1 MKKLTQLKGVLLASL
16 SLAVLPILAQ
26 GPDAG
31 AEFELAPNVKNFKE
45 LQKLDRQ
52 IVDMSKRAQ
61 PATVCLVSMDGR
73 GSGSGVVVSEDGLI
87 LTAAHVTSSMPNGVI
102 VIFPDGTRKAGEI
115 LGADYDR
122 DASMVQITDEG
133 KYPFVSTGQSNGLQR
148 NQWTVAL
155 GHSGGFDPT
164 RKPPV
169 RLGRVLANT
178 DFVVTD
184 TAVVG
189 GDSGG
194 PLFDVE
200 GRVIGI
206 HSNIGMTLSEN
217 RHVPVEVYLSQWEKL
232 KGGKTSGRRFNSNP
246 QPVQSP
252 DRPMLGVQLGAGEGG
267 VLVTEVVPNSPA
279 EKAGLKGGDLI
290 IKVNGKDVSEPDGL
304 IRLVGEFKAGDEI
317 SFVFRRN
324 GAEKSGKAT
333 LIKLK
338 DLMEPKS
345 APEDSSEEKAPA
357 EKEEPSEEAEPAKP
371 APEKEEAKVEE
382 DRKPSLEG
390 LLDNLLKDAAKNNGR
405 MELTPGLV
413 EKMGGM
419 EKLMEELQKR
429 GGQLAPGAMGG
440 GGDEFF
446 ASSLQALEPVMK
458 KNPGVTALVTVDGK
472 LAALGTVISANGRI
486 LTKNAETDEGELT
499 VKLGG
504 EEYEA
509 KVLKRFPQRDLALL
523 KIDAKNLRS
532 VRFQIEEPALGSILT
547 ASGAENEPLGIGLL
561 SVPGRAMSK
570 IGFIG
575 IQAAEGDGGVLIAR
589 LVSGGAAE
597 QAGLNENDII
607 TSLDNE
613 KVDDPISFGG
623 LIRGRKAGEEVRVGY
638 LREGEPGELKVTLK
652 ERKIRDSVQ
661 DDPRMKLSL
670 GRLSEKTGGYPDV
683 IQHDIPLP
691 PELCGGPLF
700 NLKGRCIGVNVS
712 RAGRTKTYAIPA
724 DEIVELLNMK
734 AAPKPESKVAVK
746 RAPSKKETL
755 EAIKAI
761 RESMK
766 QIESRLEQLEESLR

>member
-26 GPDAG
+26 EPNAG

-61 PATVCLVSMDGR
+61 PATVCLVSKDGR
-73 GSGSGVVVSEDGLI
+73 GSGSGIVVSEDGLI

-115 LGADYDR
+115 LGADYNR

-133 KYPFVSTGQSNGLQR
+133 KYPFVSTGQSNSLQR

-217 RHVPVEVYLSQWEKL
+217 RHVPIEVYLSQWEKL
-232 KGGKTSGRRFNSNP
+232 KGGETSGRRFNSNP

-279 EKAGLKGGDLI
+279 EKAGLKDGDLI

-317 SFVFRRN
+317 SFVYRRD

-345 APEDSSEEKAPA
+345 APEDPPQEKAPA
-357 EKEEPSEEAEPAKP
+357 KKEEPSEEAEPAEP

-382 DRKPSLEG
+382 DRKPSLED

-429 GGQLAPGAMGG
+429 AGQLAPGAMGG

-458 KNPGVTALVTVDGK
+458 KNPGVTAVVTVDGK

-486 LTKNAETDEGELT
+486 LTKNAETDEGKLA
-499 VKLGG
+499 VRLGG

-523 KIDAKNLRS
+523 KIDAKNLRP

-613 KVDDPISFGG
+613 KVEDPISFGG
-623 LIRGRKAGEEVRVGY
+623 LVRGRKAGEEVRVGY

-700 NLKGRCIGVNVS
+700 NLNGRCIGVNVS

-724 DEIVELLNMK
+724 DEIVELLEIRKMK
-734 AAPKPESKVAVK
+734 KSRPDANAK
-746 RAPSKKETL
+746 RSPSKKETL
-755 EAIKAI
+755 EAIRAI
-761 RESMK
+761 RENLK
-766 QIESRLEQLEESLR
+766 HIESRLEQLEESVR

>member
-52 IVDMSKRAQ
+52 IVDLSKRAQ

-217 RHVPVEVYLSQWEKL
+217 RHVPIEVYLSQWEKL
-232 KGGKTSGRRFNSNP
+232 KEGKTSGRRFNSNP

-290 IKVNGKDVSEPDGL
+290 IRVNGKDVSEPDGL

-345 APEDSSEEKAPA
+345 APENSSEEKAPA
-357 EKEEPSEEAEPAKP
+357 EKEEPSEEAEPAEP

-382 DRKPSLEG
+382 DRKPSLED

-486 LTKNAETDEGELT
+486 LTKNAETDEGKLA

-523 KIDAKNLRS
+523 KIDAKNLRP

-613 KVDDPISFGG
+613 KVEDPISFGG

-700 NLKGRCIGVNVS
+700 NLNGKCIGVNVS

-724 DEIVELLNMK
+724 DEIVELLEIKKMK
-734 AAPKPESKVAVK
+734 KSRPDANVK
-746 RAPSKKETL
+746 RSPSKKETL
-755 EAIKAI
+755 EAIRAI
-761 RESMK
+761 RENLR
-766 QIESRLEQLEESLR
+766 QIESRLEQLEESVR

>member
-1 MKKLTQLKGVLLASL
+1 MKKLIQLKGILLASL

-133 KYPFVSTGQSNGLQR
+133 KYPFVLTGQSNGLQR

-217 RHVPVEVYLSQWEKL
+217 RHVPIQVYLSQWEKL
-232 KGGKTSGRRFNSNP
+232 KEGKTSGRRFNSNP

-252 DRPMLGVQLGAGEGG
+252 DRPMLGVKLGAGEGG

-290 IKVNGKDVSEPDGL
+290 IKVNGKEVSEPDGL

-338 DLMEPKS
+338 DLMEPKNK
-345 APEDSSEEKAPA
+345 PEDSSEEKAPSDRG
-357 EKEEPSEEAEPAKP
+357 ESSEEAEPAEP

-382 DRKPSLEG
+382 ERKPSLED

-429 GGQLAPGAMGG
+429 GGQLAPGSMGG

-446 ASSLQALEPVMK
+446 ASSLKALEPVMK
-458 KNPGVTALVTVDGK
+458 KNPGVTALVTVDGR

-486 LTKNAETDEGELT
+486 LTKNAETDEGKLA

-509 KVLKRFPQRDLALL
+509 KVIKRFPQRDLALL
-523 KIDAKNLRS
+523 KIEAKNLRA

-613 KVDDPISFGG
+613 KVEDPISFGG

-700 NLKGRCIGVNVS
+700 NLNGKCVGVNVS

-724 DEIVELLNMK
+724 DEIVEVLEIKMMK
-734 AAPKPESKVAVK
+734 KSRPDANAK
-746 RAPSKKETL
+746 RSPSKKETL
-755 EAIKAI
+755 EAIRAI
-761 RESMK
+761 RENLK
-766 QIESRLEQLEESLR
+766 QIESRLEQLEESVR

>member
-1 MKKLTQLKGVLLASL
+1 MKKLIQLKGILLASL
-16 SLAVLPILAQ
+16 ALAVLPILAQ

-31 AEFELAPNVKNFKE
+31 AEFELAPNVKSFKE

-217 RHVPVEVYLSQWEKL
+217 RHVPIEVYLSQWEKL
-232 KGGKTSGRRFNSNP
+232 KEGKTSGRRFNSNP

-290 IKVNGKDVSEPDGL
+290 IKVNGKEVSEPDGL

-338 DLMEPKS
+338 DLMEPKNN
-345 APEDSSEEKAPA
+345 PEDSSEEKAPSDRG
-357 EKEEPSEEAEPAKP
+357 ESSEEAEPAEP

-382 DRKPSLEG
+382 ERKPSLED

-429 GGQLAPGAMGG
+429 GGQLAPGSMGG

-446 ASSLQALEPVMK
+446 ASSLKALEPVMK
-458 KNPGVTALVTVDGK
+458 KNPGVTALVTVDGR

-486 LTKNAETDEGELT
+486 LTKNAETDEG
-499 VKLGG
+499 
-504 EEYEA
+504 
-509 KVLKRFPQRDLALL
+509 
-523 KIDAKNLRS
+523 S
-532 VRFQIEEPALGSILT
+532 W
-547 ASGAENEPLGIGLL
+547 LL
-561 SVPGRAMSK
+561 S
-570 IGFIG
+570 
-575 IQAAEGDGGVLIAR
+575 
-589 LVSGGAAE
+589 
-597 QAGLNENDII
+597 
-607 TSLDNE
+607 
-613 KVDDPISFGG
+613 
-623 LIRGRKAGEEVRVGY
+623 
-638 LREGEPGELKVTLK
+638 
-652 ERKIRDSVQ
+652 
-661 DDPRMKLSL
+661 
-670 GRLSEKTGGYPDV
+670 
-683 IQHDIPLP
+683 
-691 PELCGGPLF
+691 
-700 NLKGRCIGVNVS
+700 
-712 RAGRTKTYAIPA
+712 
-724 DEIVELLNMK
+724 
-734 AAPKPESKVAVK
+734 
-746 RAPSKKETL
+746 
-755 EAIKAI
+755 
-761 RESMK
+761 
-766 QIESRLEQLEESLR
+766 

>member
-1 MKKLTQLKGVLLASL
+1 LA
-16 SLAVLPILAQ
+16 LAVLPILAQ

-31 AEFELAPNVKNFKE
+31 AEFELAPNVKSFKE

-217 RHVPVEVYLSQWEKL
+217 RHVPIEVYLSQWEKL
-232 KGGKTSGRRFNSNP
+232 KEGKTSGRRFNSNP

-290 IKVNGKDVSEPDGL
+290 IKVNGKEVSEPDGL

-338 DLMEPKS
+338 DLMEPKNN
-345 APEDSSEEKAPA
+345 PEDSSEEKAPSDRG
-357 EKEEPSEEAEPAKP
+357 ESSEEAEPAEP

-382 DRKPSLEG
+382 ERKPSLED

-429 GGQLAPGAMGG
+429 GGQLAPGSMGG

-446 ASSLQALEPVMK
+446 ASSLKALEPVMK
-458 KNPGVTALVTVDGK
+458 KNPGVTALVTVDGR

-486 LTKNAETDEGELT
+486 LTKNAETDEGKLA
-499 VKLGG
+499 VRLGG

-523 KIDAKNLRS
+523 KIDAKDLRP

-575 IQAAEGDGGVLIAR
+575 IQAAEGNGGVLIAR

-613 KVDDPISFGG
+613 KVEDPISFGG

-670 GRLSEKTGGYPDV
+670 GRLSEKTGGYPDI

-700 NLKGRCIGVNVS
+700 NLNGRCVGVNVS

-724 DEIVELLNMK
+724 DEIVELLEIKKMK
-734 AAPKPESKVAVK
+734 KSRPDANAK
-746 RAPSKKETL
+746 RSPSKKDTL
-755 EAIKAI
+755 EAIRAI
-761 RESMK
+761 RENLK
-766 QIESRLEQLEESLR
+766 QIESRLEQLEESVR

>member
-133 KYPFVSTGQSNGLQR
+133 KYPFVLTGQSNGLQR

-217 RHVPVEVYLSQWEKL
+217 RHVPIQVYLSQWEKL
-232 KGGKTSGRRFNSNP
+232 KEGKTSGRRFNSNP

-252 DRPMLGVQLGAGEGG
+252 DRPMLGVKLGAGEGG

-290 IKVNGKDVSEPDGL
+290 IKVNGKEVSEPDGL

-338 DLMEPKS
+338 DLMEPKNK
-345 APEDSSEEKAPA
+345 PEDSSEEKAPSDRG
-357 EKEEPSEEAEPAKP
+357 ESSEEAEPAEP

-382 DRKPSLEG
+382 ERKPSLED

-429 GGQLAPGAMGG
+429 GGQLAPGSMGG

-446 ASSLQALEPVMK
+446 ASSLKALEPVMK
-458 KNPGVTALVTVDGK
+458 KNPGVTALVTVDGR

-486 LTKNAETDEGELT
+486 LTKNAETDEGKLA

-509 KVLKRFPQRDLALL
+509 KVIKRFPQRDLALL
-523 KIDAKNLRS
+523 KIEAKNLRA

-597 QAGLNENDII
+597 QAGLEENDII

-613 KVDDPISFGG
+613 RVEDPISFGG

-700 NLKGRCIGVNVS
+700 NLNGKCVGVNVS

-724 DEIVELLNMK
+724 DEIVEVLEIKTMK
-734 AAPKPESKVAVK
+734 KSRPDANAK
-746 RAPSKKETL
+746 RSPSKKETL
-755 EAIKAI
+755 EAIRAI
-761 RESMK
+761 RENLK
-766 QIESRLEQLEESLR
+766 QIESRLEQLEESVR

>member
-1 MKKLTQLKGVLLASL
+1 MKKLIQLKGILLASL

-133 KYPFVSTGQSNGLQR
+133 KYPFVLTGQSNGLQR

-217 RHVPVEVYLSQWEKL
+217 RHVPIQVYLSQWEKL
-232 KGGKTSGRRFNSNP
+232 KEGKTSGRRFNSNP

-333 LIKLK
+333 LIRLR

-429 GGQLAPGAMGG
+429 GGQLAPWAMGG

-458 KNPGVTALVTVDGK
+458 KNPGVTALVTVDGR

-486 LTKNAETDEGELT
+486 LTKNAETDEGKLA
-499 VKLGG
+499 VRLGG

-597 QAGLNENDII
+597 QAGLEENDII

-613 KVDDPISFGG
+613 KVEDPISFGG

-734 AAPKPESKVAVK
+734 AAPKPESKVAAK

>member
-1 MKKLTQLKGVLLASL
+1 MKKLIQLIGALLTSL
-16 SLAVLPILAQ
+16 SLATLPIWAQ

-31 AEFELAPNVKNFKE
+31 AEFKLAPNVKNFKE
-45 LQKLDRQ
+45 LQKLDGQ
-52 IVDMSKRAQ
+52 IVDLSKQAQ
-61 PATVCLVSMDGR
+61 PATVCLVSRDGR

-133 KYPFVSTGQSNGLQR
+133 KYPFVSTGESKGLQR

-217 RHVPVEVYLSQWEKL
+217 RHVPIEVYLSQWEKL
-232 KGGKTSGRRFNSNP
+232 KGGKMSGRRFNSNP

-252 DRPMLGVQLGAGEGG
+252 DRPMLGVQLGDGESG

-279 EKAGLKGGDLI
+279 EKAGLRGGDLI
-290 IKVNGKDVSEPDGL
+290 IKVNDQEVSEPDAL
-304 IRLVGEFKAGDEI
+304 IQLVGKFKAGDEV
-317 SFVFRRN
+317 SFVYRRD
-324 GAEKSGKAT
+324 GEEKSGKAT

-338 DLMEPKS
+338 DLMEPKT
-345 APEDSSEEKAPA
+345 APEDFSEEKVL
-357 EKEEPSEEAEPAKP
+357 
-371 APEKEEAKVEE
+371 PEKEEQKDETELAEPDPEKEKAE
-382 DRKPSLEG
+382 ADKKPSLED
-390 LLDNLLKDAAKNNGR
+390 LLENLLKDAAKNNGR
-405 MELTPGLV
+405 MELTPDLV

-419 EKLMEELQKR
+419 EKLMGELQKR
-429 GGQLAPGAMGG
+429 GGQIAPGAMGG

-446 ASSLQALEPVMK
+446 ASSLKALEPVMK

-472 LAALGTVISANGRI
+472 LAALGTVVSANGRI
-486 LTKNAETDEGELT
+486 LTKNAETDEGKLA

-523 KIDAKNLRS
+523 KINAKNLRS

-547 ASGAENEPLGIGLL
+547 ASGAESEPLGIGLL

-570 IGFIG
+570 VGFIG

-589 LVSGGAAE
+589 IVSGGAAE
-597 QAGLNENDII
+597 QAGLKENDVI
-607 TSLDNE
+607 TSLDDE
-613 KVDDPISFGG
+613 KVEDPISFGG

-700 NLKGRCIGVNVS
+700 NLNGKCIGVNVS

-724 DEIVELLNMK
+724 DEIVELLEIKMAEK
-734 AAPKPESKVAVK
+734 SKPKGAAK
-746 RAPSKKETL
+746 RSPSKKETL
-755 EAIKAI
+755 EAIRAI

-766 QIESRLEQLEESLR
+766 QIESRLEQLEESVR

>member
-1 MKKLTQLKGVLLASL
+1 MKKLIQLKGILLASL

-133 KYPFVSTGQSNGLQR
+133 KYPFVLTGQSNGLQR

-217 RHVPVEVYLSQWEKL
+217 RHVPIQVYLSQWEKL
-232 KGGKTSGRRFNSNP
+232 KEGKTSGRRFNSNP

-338 DLMEPKS
+338 DLMEPKNN
-345 APEDSSEEKAPA
+345 PEDSSEEKAPSDRG
-357 EKEEPSEEAEPAKP
+357 ESSEEAEPAEP

-382 DRKPSLEG
+382 ERKPSLED

-429 GGQLAPGAMGG
+429 GGQLAPGSMGG

-446 ASSLQALEPVMK
+446 ASSLKALEPVMK
-458 KNPGVTALVTVDGK
+458 KNPGVTALVTVDGR

-486 LTKNAETDEGELT
+486 LTKNAETDEGKLA

-509 KVLKRFPQRDLALL
+509 KVIKRFPQRDLALL
-523 KIDAKNLRS
+523 KIEAKNLRA

-597 QAGLNENDII
+597 QAGLEENDII

-613 KVDDPISFGG
+613 RVEDPISFGG

-700 NLKGRCIGVNVS
+700 NLNGKCVGVNVS

-724 DEIVELLNMK
+724 DEIVEVLEIKTMK
-734 AAPKPESKVAVK
+734 KSRPDANAK
-746 RAPSKKETL
+746 RSPSKKETL
-755 EAIKAI
+755 EAIRAI
-761 RESMK
+761 RENLK
-766 QIESRLEQLEESLR
+766 QIESRLEQLEESVR

>member
-1 MKKLTQLKGVLLASL
+1 MKKLIQLKGILLASL
-16 SLAVLPILAQ
+16 ALAVLPILAQ

-31 AEFELAPNVKNFKE
+31 AEFELAPNVKSFKE

-87 LTAAHVTSSMPNGVI
+87 LTAAHVTSSMPNGVV

-217 RHVPVEVYLSQWEKL
+217 RHVPIEVYLSQWEKL
-232 KGGKTSGRRFNSNP
+232 KEGKTSGRRFNSNP

-290 IKVNGKDVSEPDGL
+290 IKVNGKEVSEPDGL

-338 DLMEPKS
+338 DLMEPKNN
-345 APEDSSEEKAPA
+345 PEDSSEEKAPSDRG
-357 EKEEPSEEAEPAKP
+357 ESSEEAEPAET

-382 DRKPSLEG
+382 ERKPSLED

-429 GGQLAPGAMGG
+429 GGQLAPGSMGG

-446 ASSLQALEPVMK
+446 ASSLKALEPVMK
-458 KNPGVTALVTVDGK
+458 KNPGVTALVTVDGR

-486 LTKNAETDEGELT
+486 LTKNAETDEGKLA
-499 VKLGG
+499 VRLGG

-523 KIDAKNLRS
+523 KIDAKDLRP

-575 IQAAEGDGGVLIAR
+575 IQAAEGNGGVLIAR

-613 KVDDPISFGG
+613 KVEDPISFGG

-700 NLKGRCIGVNVS
+700 NLNGRCVGVNVS

-724 DEIVELLNMK
+724 DEIVELLEIKKMRKSRHDTNMK
-734 AAPKPESKVAVK
+734 KS
-746 RAPSKKETL
+746 PSKKETL
-755 EAIKAI
+755 EALRAI
-761 RESMK
+761 RENLR
-766 QIESRLEQLEESLR
+766 QIESRLEQLEESVR

>member
-217 RHVPVEVYLSQWEKL
+217 RHVPIEVYLSQWEKL

-246 QPVQSP
+246 QPV
-252 DRPMLGVQLGAGEGG
+252 
-267 VLVTEVVPNSPA
+267 
-279 EKAGLKGGDLI
+279 
-290 IKVNGKDVSEPDGL
+290 
-304 IRLVGEFKAGDEI
+304 
-317 SFVFRRN
+317 
-324 GAEKSGKAT
+324 
-333 LIKLK
+333 
-338 DLMEPKS
+338 
-345 APEDSSEEKAPA
+345 
-357 EKEEPSEEAEPAKP
+357 
-371 APEKEEAKVEE
+371 
-382 DRKPSLEG
+382 
-390 LLDNLLKDAAKNNGR
+390 
-405 MELTPGLV
+405 
-413 EKMGGM
+413 
-419 EKLMEELQKR
+419 
-429 GGQLAPGAMGG
+429 
-440 GGDEFF
+440 
-446 ASSLQALEPVMK
+446 
-458 KNPGVTALVTVDGK
+458 
-472 LAALGTVISANGRI
+472 
-486 LTKNAETDEGELT
+486 
-499 VKLGG
+499 
-504 EEYEA
+504 
-509 KVLKRFPQRDLALL
+509 
-523 KIDAKNLRS
+523 
-532 VRFQIEEPALGSILT
+532 
-547 ASGAENEPLGIGLL
+547 
-561 SVPGRAMSK
+561 
-570 IGFIG
+570 
-575 IQAAEGDGGVLIAR
+575 
-589 LVSGGAAE
+589 
-597 QAGLNENDII
+597 
-607 TSLDNE
+607 
-613 KVDDPISFGG
+613 
-623 LIRGRKAGEEVRVGY
+623 
-638 LREGEPGELKVTLK
+638 
-652 ERKIRDSVQ
+652 
-661 DDPRMKLSL
+661 
-670 GRLSEKTGGYPDV
+670 
-683 IQHDIPLP
+683 
-691 PELCGGPLF
+691 
-700 NLKGRCIGVNVS
+700 
-712 RAGRTKTYAIPA
+712 
-724 DEIVELLNMK
+724 
-734 AAPKPESKVAVK
+734 
-746 RAPSKKETL
+746 
-755 EAIKAI
+755 
-761 RESMK
+761 
-766 QIESRLEQLEESLR
+766 

>member
-1 MKKLTQLKGVLLASL
+1 MIQLKGILLASL

-133 KYPFVSTGQSNGLQR
+133 KYPFVLTGQSNGLQR

-217 RHVPVEVYLSQWEKL
+217 RHVPIEVYLSQWEKL
-232 KGGKTSGRRFNSNP
+232 KEGKTSGRRFNSNP

-252 DRPMLGVQLGAGEGG
+252 DRPMLGVKLGAGEGG

-290 IKVNGKDVSEPDGL
+290 IKVNGKEVSEPDGL

-338 DLMEPKS
+338 DLMDPKNK
-345 APEDSSEEKAPA
+345 PEDSSEEKAPSDRG
-357 EKEEPSEEAEPAKP
+357 ESSEEAEPAEP

-382 DRKPSLEG
+382 ERKPSLED

-429 GGQLAPGAMGG
+429 GGQLAPGSMGG

-446 ASSLQALEPVMK
+446 ASSLKALEPVMK
-458 KNPGVTALVTVDGK
+458 KNPGVTALVTVDGR

-486 LTKNAETDEGELT
+486 LTKNAETDEGKLA

-509 KVLKRFPQRDLALL
+509 KVIKRFPQRDLALL
-523 KIDAKNLRS
+523 KIEAKNLRA

-597 QAGLNENDII
+597 QAGLEENDII

-613 KVDDPISFGG
+613 RVEDPISFGG

-700 NLKGRCIGVNVS
+700 NLNGKCVGVNVS

-724 DEIVELLNMK
+724 DEIVEVLEIKMMK
-734 AAPKPESKVAVK
+734 KSRPDANAK
-746 RAPSKKETL
+746 RSPSKKETL
-755 EAIKAI
+755 EAIRAI
-761 RESMK
+761 RENLK
-766 QIESRLEQLEESLR
+766 QIESRLEQLEESVR

>member
-1 MKKLTQLKGVLLASL
+1 MKKLIQLKGILLASL

-133 KYPFVSTGQSNGLQR
+133 KYPFVLTGQSNGLQR

-217 RHVPVEVYLSQWEKL
+217 RHVPIQVYLSQWEKL
-232 KGGKTSGRRFNSNP
+232 KEGKTSGRRFNSNP

-252 DRPMLGVQLGAGEGG
+252 DRPMLGVKLGAGEGG

-290 IKVNGKDVSEPDGL
+290 IKVNGKEVSEPDGL

-338 DLMEPKS
+338 DLMDPKNK
-345 APEDSSEEKAPA
+345 PEDSSEEKAPSDRG
-357 EKEEPSEEAEPAKP
+357 ESSEEAEPAEP

-382 DRKPSLEG
+382 ERKPSLED

-429 GGQLAPGAMGG
+429 GGQLAPGSMGG

-446 ASSLQALEPVMK
+446 ASSLKALEPVMK
-458 KNPGVTALVTVDGK
+458 KNPGVTALVTVDGR

-486 LTKNAETDEGELT
+486 LTKNAETDEGKLA

-509 KVLKRFPQRDLALL
+509 KVIKRFPQRDLALL
-523 KIDAKNLRS
+523 KIEAKNLRA

-597 QAGLNENDII
+597 QAGLEENDII

-613 KVDDPISFGG
+613 RVEDPISFGG

-700 NLKGRCIGVNVS
+700 NLNGKCVGVNVS

-724 DEIVELLNMK
+724 DEIVEVLEIKTMK
-734 AAPKPESKVAVK
+734 KSRPDANAK
-746 RAPSKKETL
+746 RSPSKKETL
-755 EAIKAI
+755 EAIRAI
-761 RESMK
+761 RENLK
-766 QIESRLEQLEESLR
+766 QIESRLEQLEESVR

>member
-1 MKKLTQLKGVLLASL
+1 MKKLIQLKGILLASL

-31 AEFELAPNVKNFKE
+31 ADFELAPNVKNFKE

-133 KYPFVSTGQSNGLQR
+133 KYPFVLTGQSNGLQR

-217 RHVPVEVYLSQWEKL
+217 RHVPIQVYLSQWEKL
-232 KGGKTSGRRFNSNP
+232 KEGKTSGRRFNSNP

-252 DRPMLGVQLGAGEGG
+252 DRPMLGVKLGAGEGG

-290 IKVNGKDVSEPDGL
+290 IKVNGKEVSEPDGL
-304 IRLVGEFKAGDEI
+304 IRLVSEFKAGDEI

-338 DLMEPKS
+338 DLMEPKNNL
-345 APEDSSEEKAPA
+345 EDSSEEKAPSDRGGS
-357 EKEEPSEEAEPAKP
+357 SEEAEPAEP

-382 DRKPSLEG
+382 ERKPSLED

-429 GGQLAPGAMGG
+429 GGQLAPGSMGG

-446 ASSLQALEPVMK
+446 ASSLKALEPVMK
-458 KNPGVTALVTVDGK
+458 KNPGVTALVTVDGR

-486 LTKNAETDEGELT
+486 LTKNAETDEGKLA

-509 KVLKRFPQRDLALL
+509 KVIKRFPQRDLALL
-523 KIDAKNLRS
+523 KIEAKNLRA

-597 QAGLNENDII
+597 QAGLEENDII

-613 KVDDPISFGG
+613 RVEDPISFGG

-700 NLKGRCIGVNVS
+700 NLNGKCVGVNVS

-724 DEIVELLNMK
+724 DEIVEVLEIKMMK
-734 AAPKPESKVAVK
+734 KSRPDANAK
-746 RAPSKKETL
+746 RSPSKKETL
-755 EAIKAI
+755 EAIRAI
-761 RESMK
+761 RENLK
-766 QIESRLEQLEESLR
+766 QIESRLEQLEESVR

>member
-52 IVDMSKRAQ
+52 IVDLSKRAQ

-217 RHVPVEVYLSQWEKL
+217 RHVPIEVYLSQWEKL

-290 IKVNGKDVSEPDGL
+290 IRVNGKDVSEPDGL

-345 APEDSSEEKAPA
+345 APENSSEEKAPA
-357 EKEEPSEEAEPAKP
+357 EKEEPSEEAEPAEP

-382 DRKPSLEG
+382 DRKPSLED

-486 LTKNAETDEGELT
+486 LTKNAETDEGKLA

-523 KIDAKNLRS
+523 KIDAKNLRP

-613 KVDDPISFGG
+613 KVEDPISFGG

-700 NLKGRCIGVNVS
+700 NLNGKCIGVNVS

-724 DEIVELLNMK
+724 DEIVELLEIKKMK
-734 AAPKPESKVAVK
+734 KSRPDANVK
-746 RAPSKKETL
+746 RSPSKKETL
-755 EAIKAI
+755 EAIRAI
-761 RESMK
+761 RENLR
-766 QIESRLEQLEESLR
+766 QIESRLEQLEESVR

>member
-1 MKKLTQLKGVLLASL
+1 MKKLTQLKGVFLASL
-16 SLAVLPILAQ
+16 SLAILPIWAQ

-31 AEFELAPNVKNFKE
+31 AKFELAPNVKNFKV

-61 PATVCLVSMDGR
+61 PATVCLVSKDGR
-73 GSGSGVVVSEDGLI
+73 GSGSGIVVSEEGLI

-102 VIFPDGTRKAGEI
+102 VIFPDGTRKSGEI

-133 KYPFVSTGQSNGLQR
+133 KYPFVLTGESKGLQR

-217 RHVPVEVYLSQWEKL
+217 RHVPIEVYLSQWEKL
-232 KGGKTSGRRFNSNP
+232 KGGKTRGTRFNSNP

-279 EKAGLKGGDLI
+279 EKAGLKDGDLM
-290 IKVNGKDVSEPDGL
+290 IKVNGEDVSEPDGL

-317 SFVFRRN
+317 SFVYRRN
-324 GAEKSGKAT
+324 GAEKFGKAT

-338 DLMEPKS
+338 DLMGPENE
-345 APEDSSEEKAPA
+345 PEDSSEDKVPSD
-357 EKEEPSEEAEPAKP
+357 KEEPSEEAEPMKP
-371 APEKEEAKVEE
+371 APTKGKAKVEE
-382 DRKPSLEG
+382 ERKPSLED
-390 LLDNLLKDAAKNNGR
+390 LLDNLLKDAARNNGR

-440 GGDEFF
+440 GGDDFF
-446 ASSLQALEPVMK
+446 ASSLRALEPVMK

-486 LTKNAETDEGELT
+486 LTKNAETDEGKLA

-523 KIDAKNLRS
+523 KIEAKNLRS
-532 VRFQIEEPALGSILT
+532 VRFQIEEPELGSILT
-547 ASGAENEPLGIGLL
+547 ASGAESEPLGIGLL

-570 IGFIG
+570 VGFIG
-575 IQAAEGDGGVLIAR
+575 IQAAEGEAGVLIAR

-597 QAGLNENDII
+597 QAGLKENDVI

-613 KVDDPISFGG
+613 KVEDPISFGG
-623 LIRGRKAGEEVRVGY
+623 LIRGRKAGEDVRVGY
-638 LREGEPGELKVTLK
+638 LRNGEPGELKVTLK

-700 NLKGRCIGVNVS
+700 NLNGKCIGVNVS

-724 DEIVELLNMK
+724 DEIVELLEIKMAK
-734 AAPKPESKVAVK
+734 RPKPRDTAK
-746 RAPSKKETL
+746 RSPSKKETR

-766 QIESRLEQLEESLR
+766 QIESRLDQLEESVR

>member
-26 GPDAG
+26 EPNAG
-31 AEFELAPNVKNFKE
+31 AEFELAPNVKSFKE

-115 LGADYDR
+115 LGADYNR

-217 RHVPVEVYLSQWEKL
+217 RHVPIEVYLSQWEKL

-290 IKVNGKDVSEPDGL
+290 IRVNGKDVSEPDGL

-357 EKEEPSEEAEPAKP
+357 EKEESSEEAEPVKP

-486 LTKNAETDEGELT
+486 LTKNAETDEGELA

-597 QAGLNENDII
+597 QAGLKENDII

-613 KVDDPISFGG
+613 KVEDPISFGG

-638 LREGEPGELKVTLK
+638 LREGEPGELKVTLR

-700 NLKGRCIGVNVS
+700 NLNGKCIGVNVS

-724 DEIVELLNMK
+724 DEIVEILEIKMMK
-734 AAPKPESKVAVK
+734 KSRPNANAK
-746 RAPSKKETL
+746 RSPSKKETL
-755 EAIKAI
+755 EAIRAI
-761 RESMK
+761 RENLK
-766 QIESRLEQLEESLR
+766 KIESRLEQLEESVR

>member
-1 MKKLTQLKGVLLASL
+1 M
-16 SLAVLPILAQ
+16 
-26 GPDAG
+26 
-31 AEFELAPNVKNFKE
+31 
-45 LQKLDRQ
+45 
-52 IVDMSKRAQ
+52 DMSKRAQ

-133 KYPFVSTGQSNGLQR
+133 KYPFVLTGQSNGLQR

-217 RHVPVEVYLSQWEKL
+217 RHVPIQVYLSQWEKL
-232 KGGKTSGRRFNSNP
+232 KEGKTSGRRFNSNP

-252 DRPMLGVQLGAGEGG
+252 DRPMLGVKLGAGEGG

-290 IKVNGKDVSEPDGL
+290 IKVNGKEVSEPDGL
-304 IRLVGEFKAGDEI
+304 IRLVSEFKAGDEI

-338 DLMEPKS
+338 DLMEPKNN
-345 APEDSSEEKAPA
+345 PEDSSEEKAPSDRGGS
-357 EKEEPSEEAEPAKP
+357 SEEAEPAEP

-382 DRKPSLEG
+382 ERKPSLED

-429 GGQLAPGAMGG
+429 GGQLAPGSMGG

-446 ASSLQALEPVMK
+446 ASSLKALEPVMK
-458 KNPGVTALVTVDGK
+458 KNPGVTALVTVDGR

-486 LTKNAETDEGELT
+486 LTKNAETDEGKLA

-509 KVLKRFPQRDLALL
+509 KVIKRFPQRDLALL
-523 KIDAKNLRS
+523 KIEAKNLRA

-597 QAGLNENDII
+597 QAGLEENDII

-613 KVDDPISFGG
+613 RVEDPISFGG

-700 NLKGRCIGVNVS
+700 NLNGKCVGVNVS

-724 DEIVELLNMK
+724 DEIVEVLEIKMMK
-734 AAPKPESKVAVK
+734 KSRPDANAK
-746 RAPSKKETL
+746 RSPSKKETL
-755 EAIKAI
+755 EAIRAI
-761 RESMK
+761 RENLK
-766 QIESRLEQLEESLR
+766 QIESRLEQLEESVR

>member
-1 MKKLTQLKGVLLASL
+1 MKKLIQLKGILLASL
-16 SLAVLPILAQ
+16 ALAVLPILAQ

-133 KYPFVSTGQSNGLQR
+133 KYPFVLTGQSNGLQR

-217 RHVPVEVYLSQWEKL
+217 RHVPIQVYLSQWEKL
-232 KGGKTSGRRFNSNP
+232 KEGKTSGRRFNSNP

-252 DRPMLGVQLGAGEGG
+252 DRPMLGVKLGAGEGG

-290 IKVNGKDVSEPDGL
+290 IKVNGKEVSEPDGL

-338 DLMEPKS
+338 DLMEPKNK
-345 APEDSSEEKAPA
+345 PEDSSEEKAPSDRG
-357 EKEEPSEEAEPAKP
+357 ESSEEAEPAEP
-371 APEKEEAKVEE
+371 TPEKEEAKVEE
-382 DRKPSLEG
+382 ERKPSLED

-429 GGQLAPGAMGG
+429 GGQLAPGSMGG

-446 ASSLQALEPVMK
+446 ASSLKALEPVMK
-458 KNPGVTALVTVDGK
+458 KNPGVTALVTVDGR

-486 LTKNAETDEGELT
+486 LTKNAETDEGKLA

-509 KVLKRFPQRDLALL
+509 KVIKRFPQRDLALL
-523 KIDAKNLRS
+523 KIEAKNLRA

-597 QAGLNENDII
+597 QAGLEENDII

-613 KVDDPISFGG
+613 RVEDPISFGG

-700 NLKGRCIGVNVS
+700 NLNGKCVGVNVS

-724 DEIVELLNMK
+724 DEIVEVLEIKTMK
-734 AAPKPESKVAVK
+734 KSRPDANAK
-746 RAPSKKETL
+746 RSPSKKETL
-755 EAIKAI
+755 EAIRAI
-761 RESMK
+761 RENLK
-766 QIESRLEQLEESLR
+766 QIESRLEQLEESVR

>member
-1 MKKLTQLKGVLLASL
+1 MKKLIQLKGILLASL

-133 KYPFVSTGQSNGLQR
+133 KYPFVLTGQSNGLQR

-217 RHVPVEVYLSQWEKL
+217 RHVPIEVYLSQWEKL

-279 EKAGLKGGDLI
+279 EKAGLKDGDLI

-317 SFVFRRN
+317 SFVYRRD

-345 APEDSSEEKAPA
+345 APEDLPKEKAPA
-357 EKEEPSEEAEPAKP
+357 EKEEPSEEAESAEP

-382 DRKPSLEG
+382 DRKPSLED

-429 GGQLAPGAMGG
+429 AGQLAPGAMGS

-446 ASSLQALEPVMK
+446 ASSLQALKPVMK

-486 LTKNAETDEGELT
+486 LTKNAETDEGKL
-499 VKLGG
+499 VVRLGG

-523 KIDAKNLRS
+523 KIDAKNLRP

-597 QAGLNENDII
+597 QAGLKENDII

-613 KVDDPISFGG
+613 KVEDPISFGG
-623 LIRGRKAGEEVRVGY
+623 LVRGRKAGEEVRVGY

-700 NLKGRCIGVNVS
+700 NLNGRCIGVNVS

-724 DEIVELLNMK
+724 DEIVELLEIRKMK
-734 AAPKPESKVAVK
+734 KSRPDANAKQS
-746 RAPSKKETL
+746 PSKKETL
-755 EAIKAI
+755 EAIRAI
-761 RESMK
+761 RENLR
-766 QIESRLEQLEESLR
+766 QIESRLEQLEESVR

>member
-1 MKKLTQLKGVLLASL
+1 
-16 SLAVLPILAQ
+16 
-26 GPDAG
+26 
-31 AEFELAPNVKNFKE
+31 
-45 LQKLDRQ
+45 
-52 IVDMSKRAQ
+52 
-61 PATVCLVSMDGR
+61 MDGR

-217 RHVPVEVYLSQWEKL
+217 RHVPIQVYLSQWEKL
-232 KGGKTSGRRFNSNP
+232 KEGKTSGRRFNSNP

-252 DRPMLGVQLGAGEGG
+252 DRPMLGVKLGAGEGG

-290 IKVNGKDVSEPDGL
+290 IKVNGKEVSEPDGL

-338 DLMEPKS
+338 DLMEPKNK
-345 APEDSSEEKAPA
+345 PEDSSEEKAPSDRG
-357 EKEEPSEEAEPAKP
+357 ESSEEAEPAEP

-382 DRKPSLEG
+382 ERKPSLED

-429 GGQLAPGAMGG
+429 GGQLAPGSMGG

-446 ASSLQALEPVMK
+446 ASSLKALEPVMK
-458 KNPGVTALVTVDGK
+458 KNPGVTALVTVDGR

-486 LTKNAETDEGELT
+486 LTKNAETDEGKLA

-509 KVLKRFPQRDLALL
+509 KVIKRFPQRDLALL
-523 KIDAKNLRS
+523 KIEAKNLRA

-597 QAGLNENDII
+597 QAGLEENDII

-613 KVDDPISFGG
+613 RVEDPISFGG

-700 NLKGRCIGVNVS
+700 NLNGKCVGVNVS

-724 DEIVELLNMK
+724 DEIVEVLEIKTMK
-734 AAPKPESKVAVK
+734 KSRPDANAK
-746 RAPSKKETL
+746 RSPSKKETL
-755 EAIKAI
+755 EAIRAI
-761 RESMK
+761 RENLK
-766 QIESRLEQLEESLR
+766 QIESRLEQLEESVR

>member
-317 SFVFRRN
+317 SFVFTRN

-345 APEDSSEEKAPA
+345 APKDSSEEKAPA
-357 EKEEPSEEAEPAKP
+357 EKEEPSEEAEPVKP
-371 APEKEEAKVEE
+371 APEKEEGKVEE

-429 GGQLAPGAMGG
+429 AGQLAPGAMGG

-458 KNPGVTALVTVDGK
+458 KNPGVTAVVTVDGK

-486 LTKNAETDEGELT
+486 LTKNAETDEGKLA
-499 VKLGG
+499 VRLGG

-523 KIDAKNLRS
+523 KIDAKNLRP

-734 AAPKPESKVAVK
+734 AAPKPESKVAAK
-746 RAPSKKETL
+746 RAPSTKETL

>member
-1 MKKLTQLKGVLLASL
+1 MKKLIQLKGILLASL
-16 SLAVLPILAQ
+16 SLAVLPLLAQ

-133 KYPFVSTGQSNGLQR
+133 KYPFVLTGQSNGLQR

-217 RHVPVEVYLSQWEKL
+217 RHVPIEVYLSQWEKL
-232 KGGKTSGRRFNSNP
+232 KEGKTSGRRFNSNP

-252 DRPMLGVQLGAGEGG
+252 DRPMLGVKLGAGEGG

-290 IKVNGKDVSEPDGL
+290 IKVNGKEVSEPDGL

-338 DLMEPKS
+338 DLMEPKNNL
-345 APEDSSEEKAPA
+345 EDSSDEKAPSDRGGS
-357 EKEEPSEEAEPAKP
+357 SEEAEPAEP

-382 DRKPSLEG
+382 ERKPSLED

-419 EKLMEELQKR
+419 EKLVEELQKR
-429 GGQLAPGAMGG
+429 GGQLAPGSMGG

-446 ASSLQALEPVMK
+446 ASSLKALEPVMK
-458 KNPGVTALVTVDGK
+458 KNPGVTALVTVDGR

-486 LTKNAETDEGELT
+486 LTKNAETDEGKLA

-509 KVLKRFPQRDLALL
+509 KVIKRFPQRDLALL
-523 KIDAKNLRS
+523 KIEAKNLRA

-597 QAGLNENDII
+597 QAGLEENDII

-613 KVDDPISFGG
+613 RVEDPISFGG

-700 NLKGRCIGVNVS
+700 NLNGKCVGVNVS

-724 DEIVELLNMK
+724 DEIVEVLEIKMIKKSRPDAN
-734 AAPKPESKVAVK
+734 AK
-746 RAPSKKETL
+746 RSPSKKETL
-755 EAIKAI
+755 EAIRAI
-761 RESMK
+761 RENLK
-766 QIESRLEQLEESLR
+766 QIESRLEQLEESVR

>member
-1 MKKLTQLKGVLLASL
+1 MIQLKGILLASL
-16 SLAVLPILAQ
+16 SLAVLPLLAQ

-133 KYPFVSTGQSNGLQR
+133 KYPFVLTGQSNGLQR

-217 RHVPVEVYLSQWEKL
+217 RHVPIEVYLSQWEKL
-232 KGGKTSGRRFNSNP
+232 KEGKTSGRRFNSNP

-252 DRPMLGVQLGAGEGG
+252 DRPMLGVKLGAGEGG

-290 IKVNGKDVSEPDGL
+290 IKVNGKEVSEPDGL

-338 DLMEPKS
+338 DLMEPKNNL
-345 APEDSSEEKAPA
+345 EDSSDEKAPSDRGGS
-357 EKEEPSEEAEPAKP
+357 SEEAEPAEP

-382 DRKPSLEG
+382 ERKPSLED

-419 EKLMEELQKR
+419 EKLVEELQKR
-429 GGQLAPGAMGG
+429 GGQLAPGSMGG

-446 ASSLQALEPVMK
+446 ASSLKALEPVMK
-458 KNPGVTALVTVDGK
+458 KNPGVTALVTVDGR

-486 LTKNAETDEGELT
+486 LTKNAETDEGKLA

-509 KVLKRFPQRDLALL
+509 KVIKRFPQRDLALL
-523 KIDAKNLRS
+523 KIEAKNLRA

-597 QAGLNENDII
+597 QAGLEENDII

-613 KVDDPISFGG
+613 RVEDPISFGG

-700 NLKGRCIGVNVS
+700 NLNGKCVGVNVS

-724 DEIVELLNMK
+724 DEIVEVLEIKMIKKSRPDAN
-734 AAPKPESKVAVK
+734 AK
-746 RAPSKKETL
+746 RSPSKKETL
-755 EAIKAI
+755 EAIRAI
-761 RESMK
+761 RENLK
-766 QIESRLEQLEESLR
+766 QIESRLEQLEESVR

>member
-26 GPDAG
+26 EPNAG

-61 PATVCLVSMDGR
+61 PATVCLVSKDGR
-73 GSGSGVVVSEDGLI
+73 GSGSGIVVSEDGLI

-115 LGADYDR
+115 LGADYNR

-133 KYPFVSTGQSNGLQR
+133 KYPFVSTGQSNSLQR

-217 RHVPVEVYLSQWEKL
+217 RHVPIEVYLSQWEKL
-232 KGGKTSGRRFNSNP
+232 KGGETSGRRFNSNP

-279 EKAGLKGGDLI
+279 EKAGLKDGDLI

-317 SFVFRRN
+317 SFVYRRD

-345 APEDSSEEKAPA
+345 APEDPPQEKAPA
-357 EKEEPSEEAEPAKP
+357 KKEEPSEEAEPA
-371 APEKEEAKVEE
+371 
-382 DRKPSLEG
+382 
-390 LLDNLLKDAAKNNGR
+390 
-405 MELTPGLV
+405 
-413 EKMGGM
+413 
-419 EKLMEELQKR
+419 
-429 GGQLAPGAMGG
+429 
-440 GGDEFF
+440 
-446 ASSLQALEPVMK
+446 
-458 KNPGVTALVTVDGK
+458 
-472 LAALGTVISANGRI
+472 
-486 LTKNAETDEGELT
+486 
-499 VKLGG
+499 
-504 EEYEA
+504 
-509 KVLKRFPQRDLALL
+509 
-523 KIDAKNLRS
+523 
-532 VRFQIEEPALGSILT
+532 EPA
-547 ASGAENEPLGIGLL
+547 
-561 SVPGRAMSK
+561 
-570 IGFIG
+570 
-575 IQAAEGDGGVLIAR
+575 
-589 LVSGGAAE
+589 
-597 QAGLNENDII
+597 
-607 TSLDNE
+607 
-613 KVDDPISFGG
+613 
-623 LIRGRKAGEEVRVGY
+623 
-638 LREGEPGELKVTLK
+638 
-652 ERKIRDSVQ
+652 
-661 DDPRMKLSL
+661 
-670 GRLSEKTGGYPDV
+670 
-683 IQHDIPLP
+683 
-691 PELCGGPLF
+691 
-700 NLKGRCIGVNVS
+700 
-712 RAGRTKTYAIPA
+712 
-724 DEIVELLNMK
+724 
-734 AAPKPESKVAVK
+734 
-746 RAPSKKETL
+746 
-755 EAIKAI
+755 
-761 RESMK
+761 
-766 QIESRLEQLEESLR
+766 